1 MRGQLILLN
10 RRKLPYLAQND
21 TVKLISCGKEIV
33 ASRLGSSLF
42 GSRNLLVA
50 PIYRKSDLLNKAWR
64 SR

>member
-1 MRGQLILLN
+1 ML
-10 RRKLPYLAQND
+10 KND

-50 PIYRKSDLLNKAWR
+50 PIYRKAIY
-64 SR
+64 

>member
-1 MRGQLILLN
+1 ML
-10 RRKLPYLAQND
+10 KND

-42 GSRNLLVA
+42 GSRSLLVA